1 MTQVLDPA
9 TMIEAAQTAV
19 AAGDYPTAER
29 LLREAASVQEA
40 THGSAHPDLSS
51 TLNNLALVYE
61 QTNQIAEAEQTYRRA
76 HAVAVTSLLPG
87 HPFVATSL
95 KNLVDFCEAHGIPL
109 WRPPAARSDDDFDS
123 GTQSVAQPDVAENR
137 ETTTREV
144 DSLDAE
150 FASEASRAVAAVA
163 TPTRHRRV
171 ALVAL
176 AAAAIV
182 VVSIVMR
189 WSEASPASGS
199 PAPALTTPVVAARDT
214 APARVTERVPA
225 LTEAPAPPAPAASV
239 APAAPVER
247 GSARETRATSGPVT
261 VLNAQLCSAIEK
273 RGSPDWQ
280 CTSAGGD
287 VQPGRY
293 SFYTRLQTNND
304 TMVEH
309 RWYRDERIHQVMR
322 LQIAANPGSGYRTVS
337 STTISAERVGNW
349 KVELRAADGTLL
361 HEEHF
366 VAR

>member
-29 LLREAASVQEA
+29 LLREAASLQET
-40 THGSAHPDLSS
+40 THGSVHPDLAS

-76 HAVAVTSLLPG
+76 HAVAVSTLLPG

-109 WRPPAARSDDDFDS
+109 WRPPAARSDDEFDS
-123 GTQSVAQPDVAENR
+123 GWQSVVQPDVAENR
-137 ETTTREV
+137 EATTREV

-150 FASEASRAVAAVA
+150 FASDAARAVAAVE
-163 TPTRHRRV
+163 TPTKHRRV

-199 PAPALTTPVVAARDT
+199 PAPALTAPIAARDA
-214 APARVTERVPA
+214 APAKATERASA
-225 LTEAPAPPAPAASV
+225 LIDAPAPAAPAPTV

-247 GSARETRATSGPVT
+247 GSARETRDTSAPVT
-261 VLNAQLCSAIEK
+261 VLNAQLCRAIEK

-280 CTSAGGD
+280 CASASGD
-287 VQPGRY
+287 VQPGTY
-293 SFYTRLQTNND
+293 SFYTRLQANSD

-309 RWYRDERIHQVMR
+309 RWYRDERVHQVMR
-322 LQIAANPGSGYRTVS
+322 LHIAANPGSGYRTLS
-337 STTISAERVGNW
+337 RTTISAERVGNW